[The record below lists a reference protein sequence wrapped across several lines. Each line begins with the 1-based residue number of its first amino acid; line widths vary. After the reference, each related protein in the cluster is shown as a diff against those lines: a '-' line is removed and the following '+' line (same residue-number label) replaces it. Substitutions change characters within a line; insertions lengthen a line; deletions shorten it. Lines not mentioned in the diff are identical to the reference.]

1 MNAICTPIILH
12 SFNIWLYK
20 LMNVDIT
27 MLDQNIKWKIVRCSS
42 FWVLLSKL
50 REESGSMRR
59 NKKPSIPIRLGLR
72 ANINQFSIL
81 VLVNAF
87 VGAMIGL
94 EQTVVPL
101 IGKDEFGIES
111 NALIVS
117 FIASFGA
124 IKAIL
129 NLFAGSMSDRW
140 GRKRMLVLGWLFGIP
155 VPFILLFAPSWN
167 WIIFANVLLG
177 INQGLAWS
185 MTVNMKIDLVGKERR
200 GLALGLNEFAGYVS
214 VALVGFAT
222 GYLAATYGLK
232 PYPFYLGIA
241 FALLGL
247 LISFFVVKDTRK
259 FTLLEIKKQ
268 EEEEEEE
275 EEEVKKNIQDVTTE
289 TTTTIK
295 TKPNLSS
302 PPSTNDD
309 IANLSFLQVF
319 SITSWKNRSLLSVSQ
334 AGLVNNLVFGVTWG
348 LFTIYFA
355 SMGFSVSDIA
365 FLKALHPGIWGA
377 LQLVTGTTSD
387 KVGRKILI
395 YPGMIVQGA
404 GVWIVLLSESSFMG
418 IIVGMSFLG
427 VGTAL
432 VYPTL
437 LAAISD
443 IAHPKWRATL
453 LGVYRFWRDL
463 GFVFGAIG
471 IGFIAD
477 VSSI

>member
-1 MNAICTPIILH
+1 LEED
-12 SFNIWLYK
+12 
-20 LMNVDIT
+20 DIHKDDKRT
-27 MLDQNIKWKIVRCSS
+27 
-42 FWVLLSKL
+42 
-50 REESGSMRR
+50 
-59 NKKPSIPIRLGLR
+59 SIPIRLGLR
-72 ANINQFSIL
+72 PNINQFSTL

-101 IGKDEFGIES
+101 IGRNEFGIES
-111 NALIVS
+111 NTLIVS

-124 IKAIL
+124 VKAIL

-140 GRKRMLVLGWLFGIP
+140 GRKRMLVLGWLFGLP
-155 VPFILLFAPSWN
+155 VPFILLFAPDWD

-177 INQGLAWS
+177 INQGLTWS
-185 MTVNMKIDLVGKERR
+185 MTVNMKIDLVGRKRR

-214 VALVGFAT
+214 VALVGFVT
-222 GYLAATYGLK
+222 GYLAATFGLK
-232 PYPFYLGIA
+232 PYPFYLGIV

-259 FTLLEIKKQ
+259 FTLLEIKEQEQ
-268 EEEEEEE
+268 EEQEQEQE
-275 EEEVKKNIQDVTTE
+275 KKNNQDATTTKTTVTT
-289 TTTTIK
+289 K
-295 TKPNLSS
+295 SNLSS
-302 PPSTNDD
+302 SSTKEDRVANPS
-309 IANLSFLQVF
+309 FMQVF
-319 SITSWKNRSLLSVSQ
+319 LITSWKNRSLLSVSQ

-355 SMGFSVSDIA
+355 SIGYSISDIA

-377 LQLVTGTTSD
+377 LQLVTGTLSD

-395 YPGMIVQGA
+395 YPGMIVQGI
-404 GVWIVLLSESSFMG
+404 GVWIVLLSANSFIG

-427 VGTAL
+427 IGTAL

-443 IAHPKWRATL
+443 VASPKWRATS

-471 IGFIAD
+471 VGFIAD
-477 VSSI
+477 LSSSSIAIQLVAWIAIASGIFVLLIMKETRKV